1 MENKIQ
7 MGWKL
12 IKEYPFQKIG
22 DIVEIPS
29 LPEKEY
35 KFKNTGLII
44 DKKLLNTN
52 FFEILYFNFKR
63 DDKVLYKE
71 FNNIRLATIQNI
83 DGERVNLK
91 FDNGKPKTKTVN
103 YKKISKAID
112 YWFFN
117 SFLIPCNLI
126 ISSQTKI
133 DEMNKRIEL
142 GNYFTTK
149 EECKEFILKIKN
161 LKTEL

>member
-7 MGWKL
+7 IGWKL

-117 SFLIPCNLI
+117 SF
-126 ISSQTKI
+126 
-133 DEMNKRIEL
+133 
-142 GNYFTTK
+142 
-149 EECKEFILKIKN
+149 
-161 LKTEL
+161 